1 MKLATMRTSARD
13 GKLIVVS
20 RDLRRAVAADG
31 IASTLQAALDDWD
44 AAAPRLQALQQQLE
58 TGSVPHAFDLDM
70 NKLAA
75 PLPRAYAWIDSSVYL
90 NHMELARKLRGV
102 KPPEGYK
109 EIPTMSNGVCHT
121 FLGARDTLLLP
132 PGDVGLDIEG
142 EYAAILGDVPART
155 PREQAGKYIRLFIL
169 VNDSTLRTVFA
180 EQVAK
185 GYGNYQG
192 KLLVTMS
199 PVAVT
204 PDELGTAWDGAKLS
218 LPLECRINDRVLG
231 MPNTGVDMYF
241 DFPTIISRATTMRGL
256 PAGTVLGSGTI
267 SNHDRAAGFACIAEQ
282 RMVETIEHGKPRTEY
297 LKPGDRVSIEMKDA
311 DGHSI
316 FGSIRQT
323 VGEPGVA

>member
-31 IASTLQAALDDWD
+31 IASTLQAALDEWD
-44 AAAPRLQALQQQLE
+44 SLAPRLHKLQQQLE
-58 TGSVPHAFDLDM
+58 MGSVSQAFDLDM

-121 FLGARDTLLLP
+121 FLGARDTLPLP
-132 PGDVGLDIEG
+132 S
-142 EYAAILGDVPART
+142 GDVPART
-155 PREQAGKYIRLFIL
+155 PSEQAGKYIRLFSLI
-169 VNDSTLRTVFA
+169 NDSTLRTVFA
-180 EQVAK
+180 EQVAR
-185 GYGNYQG
+185 GYGNYHG

-204 PDELGTAWDGAKLS
+204 PDELGAAWDGAKLS
-218 LPLECRINDRVLG
+218 LPLECRINDRLLG
-231 MPNTGVDMYF
+231 MPNTGLDMYF

-256 PAGTVLGSGTI
+256 PAGTI

-282 RMVETIEHGKPRTEY
+282 RMVETMEHGKTRTEY
-297 LKPGDRVSIEMKDA
+297 LKPGDRVSIDMKDH
-311 DGHSI
+311 DGQSI
-316 FGSIRQT
+316 FGPIRQT